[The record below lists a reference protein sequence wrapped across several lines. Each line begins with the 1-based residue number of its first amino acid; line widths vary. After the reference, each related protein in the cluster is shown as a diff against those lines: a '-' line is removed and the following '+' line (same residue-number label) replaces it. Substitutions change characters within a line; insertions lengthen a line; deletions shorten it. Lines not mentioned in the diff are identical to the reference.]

1 MADQN
6 PQSTGADAD
15 FSVPLH
21 QSLLRPM
28 LLLGAE
34 RELILAL
41 GIMAGVFIVSLFQL
55 WAAIFGLILWA
66 VGAWVL
72 TRAANFDPQLSKT
85 FGRSLRYRKLYKSA
99 ATPFAAP
106 QKFGD

>member
-1 MADQN
+1 MADQ
-6 PQSTGADAD
+6 SKDSGSD

-21 QSLLRPM
+21 QSMLRPM

-41 GIMAGVFIVSLFQL
+41 GIVAGVFIVSLFQL
-55 WAAIFGLILWA
+55 WAAIFGLALWA

-85 FGRSLRYRKLYKSA
+85 FGRSLQYRKLYKSA
-99 ATPFAAP
+99 ATPFAP
-106 QKFGD
+106 PRTFGD

>member
-1 MADQN
+1 
-6 PQSTGADAD
+6 
-15 FSVPLH
+15 
-21 QSLLRPM
+21 M

-41 GIMAGVFIVSLFQL
+41 GIVAGVFIVSLFQL
-55 WAAIFGLILWA
+55 WAAIFGLVLWA
-66 VGAWVL
+66 IGAWTL

-85 FGRSLRYRKLYKSA
+85 FGRSLRYRKLYQSS

-106 QKFGD
+106 RKFGN

>member
-1 MADQN
+1 MADQ
-6 PQSTGADAD
+6 SKDSGAD

-21 QSLLRPM
+21 QSMLRTM

-41 GIMAGVFIVSLFQL
+41 GIVAGVFIVSLFQL

-66 VGAWVL
+66 VGAWAL

-85 FGRSLRYRKLYKSA
+85 FGRSLQYRKLYKSA
-99 ATPFAAP
+99 ATPFASP
-106 QKFGD
+106 RKFGG

>member
-1 MADQN
+1 MTESSSDK
-6 PQSTGADAD
+6 GAD
-15 FSVPLH
+15 FSVPIH
-21 QSLLRPM
+21 QALFRPI

-41 GIMAGVFIVSLFQL
+41 GIVAGVFIVSLFQL
-55 WAAIFGLILWA
+55 WAAIFGLVLWA

-72 TRAANFDPQLSKT
+72 TRAASFDPQLSRT

-99 ATPFAAP
+99 ATPFAP
-106 QKFGD
+106 PRTFGD

>member
-6 PQSTGADAD
+6 SQSTDDGAD

-41 GIMAGVFIVSLFQL
+41 GIVAGVFIVSLFQL

-106 QKFGD
+106 HKFGD

>member
-6 PQSTGADAD
+6 SDNGAD

-21 QSLLRPM
+21 QSMLRPM

-41 GIMAGVFIVSLFQL
+41 GIVAGVFVVSLFQL
-55 WAAIFGLILWA
+55 WAAIFGLVLWA
-66 VGAWVL
+66 IGAWVL
-72 TRAANFDPQLSKT
+72 TRAASFDPQLSKT
-85 FGRSLRYRKLYKSA
+85 FGRSLQYRKLYKSA
-99 ATPFAAP
+99 ATPFASP
-106 QKFGD
+106 RKFGD

>member
-1 MADQN
+1 M
-6 PQSTGADAD
+6 
-15 FSVPLH
+15 
-21 QSLLRPM
+21 LRPM

-41 GIMAGVFIVSLFQL
+41 GIVAGVFIVSLFQL
-55 WAAIFGLILWA
+55 WAAIFGLVLWA

-72 TRAANFDPQLSKT
+72 TRAASFDPQLSKT

-99 ATPFAAP
+99 ATQFASP
-106 QKFGD
+106 RTFGD

>member
-1 MADQN
+1 MAD
-6 PQSTGADAD
+6 PRSETDAD

-21 QSLLRPM
+21 QSMLRPM

-41 GIMAGVFIVSLFQL
+41 GIVAGVFIVSLFQL
-55 WAAIFGLILWA
+55 WAAMFGLVLWA

-72 TRAANFDPQLSKT
+72 TRAASFDPQLSKT

-106 QKFGD
+106 RTFGD

>member
-1 MADQN
+1 MAAHDEEN
-6 PQSTGADAD
+6 GSD

-41 GIMAGVFIVSLFQL
+41 GVIAGVFIVSLFQL
-55 WAAIFGLILWA
+55 WAAIFGVVLWS
-66 VGAWVL
+66 VGAWAL
-72 TRAANFDPQLSKT
+72 ARAANFDPQLSKT
-85 FGRSLRYRKLYKSA
+85 FTRSLKYSKLYKGS

-106 QKFGD
+106 RKFGD